1 MLSVVIPTLQK
12 NLPVLLNLIQ
22 SLVKDDSVKEII
34 IIDNSLKGLDYPN
47 KKVRVI
53 IPDRNLYVNPSWNL
67 GVKEAKGEIVG
78 LLNDDI
84 AIADNFCFDVV
95 KRMNRSMGLV
105 GVNSGGY
112 IITKDEIINNPEK
125 TELFLEKTKYMDMYY
140 GVMMFFYKDTY
151 PSIPDNLKIVYGDVW
166 LYYQYKKQQERER
179 EREGRKHNYRI
190 SGQVIYHLGSISSGD
205 KVFNPICRQDAK
217 NYKRM
222 TVKWYHRLFSYEET
236 WKGHKV
242 RLFGL
247 TLFFVKPKAKG
258 VYNE

>member
-1 MLSVVIPTLQK
+1 MLSIVIPTLQK

-84 AIADNFCFDVV
+84 MIAKNFCSDVI
-95 KRMNRSMGLV
+95 KQMNRSMGLV
-105 GVNSGGY
+105 GMNSGDY
-112 IITKDEIINNPEK
+112 IITTNEIKNPEK
-125 TELFLEKTKYMDMYY
+125 TNLYLEKTKYMDMSF

-151 PSIPDNLKIVYGDVW
+151 PFIPDKLKIVYGDVW
-166 LYYQYKKQQERER
+166 LYYQYKKQR
-179 EREGRKHNYRI
+179 EREGKKITESRGR
-190 SGQVIYHLGSISSGD
+190 
-205 KVFNPICRQDAK
+205 
-217 NYKRM
+217 
-222 TVKWYHRLFSYEET
+222 
-236 WKGHKV
+236 
-242 RLFGL
+242 
-247 TLFFVKPKAKG
+247 
-258 VYNE
+258 